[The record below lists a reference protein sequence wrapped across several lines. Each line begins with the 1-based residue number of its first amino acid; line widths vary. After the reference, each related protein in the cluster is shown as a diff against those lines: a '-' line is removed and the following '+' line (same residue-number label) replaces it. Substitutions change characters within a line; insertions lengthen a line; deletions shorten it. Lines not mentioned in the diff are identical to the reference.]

1 MASSSKGRWIWFP
14 PFFSVFLLIIMS
26 FLGRAGRGDSL
37 PSIVWGVFLAS
48 YICLCS
54 LSAFFI
60 VAKETR
66 YNLGIFLLS
75 QGLLLSFV
83 SPKLGL
89 NLLGWLGFIVLL
101 IGIFIGF
108 YQATNESEALSS
120 MEGTNHS
127 EVEDNTDHLAELI
140 SKISLPICIT
150 NTKGIIIGMNAA
162 FSSAVGRTEES
173 ILKEAV
179 SDILPI
185 DQEETEF
192 ASGHWWIAQNQQ
204 GKRHFFTLYPT
215 EGCLPPK
222 NTSSDFTPSVSSSGS
237 QFIDAET
244 GLYTSNYQDI
254 RVPEELERSRR
265 YRRWLSAGIVSLEFS
280 PPKDS
285 PLSEQH
291 KQMLFNA
298 FATRVKEALR
308 SVDAGFLMKNQ
319 RILILLPETAQSGA
333 KTFMGR
339 ILTIPQ
345 DVFDDDIRDHVHPT
359 ANGGIFFY
367 NGTPPMEYEVF
378 MGSLE
383 EALANNTAEG

>member
-1 MASSSKGRWIWFP
+1 MWFP
-14 PFFSVFLLIIMS
+14 PFFSVFALVLMS
-26 FLGRAGRGDSL
+26 FLGSTGRGERL
-37 PSIVWGVFLAS
+37 PSIVWGVFLAA
-48 YICLCS
+48 YICLSS

-60 VAKETR
+60 VARDTR
-66 YNLGIFLLS
+66 YSLGIFLLA
-75 QGLLLSFV
+75 QGLLFSIV
-83 SPKLGL
+83 GPKLGF

-101 IGIFIGF
+101 VGIFIGF
-108 YQATNESEALSS
+108 YQATHESEALSA
-120 MEGTNHS
+120 MESAHDS
-127 EVEDNTDHLAELI
+127 EAEDRTDHVAGLI

-150 NTKGIIIGMNAA
+150 NTKGVIVGLNAA
-162 FSSAVGRTEES
+162 FASAVGREEGS

-192 ASGHWWIAQNQQ
+192 ASGHWWISQNQQ

-215 EGCLPPK
+215 EGCLPPQ
-222 NTSSDFTPSVSSSGS
+222 NTSTDLASPIYSNNGGP

-244 GLYTSNYQDI
+244 GLYTSSYQDI
-254 RVPEELERSRR
+254 RVPEELERARR
-265 YRRWLSAGIVSLEFS
+265 YRRWLSAGLVSLEFS
-280 PPKDS
+280 PPKES

-339 ILTIPQ
+339 VLTIPQ
-345 DVFDDDIRDHVHPT
+345 DVFDDDIREHVHPT
-359 ANGGIFFY
+359 ASGGIFFY
-367 NGTPPMEYEVF
+367 NGTPTMEYEVF
-378 MGSLE
+378 LGTLE
-383 EALANNTAEG
+383 EALANSTTDG

>member
-1 MASSSKGRWIWFP
+1 MWFP
-14 PFFSVFLLIIMS
+14 PFFSVFALVLMS
-26 FLGRAGRGDSL
+26 FLGNTGQGERL
-37 PSIVWGVFLAS
+37 PSIVWGVFLAA
-48 YICLCS
+48 YVCLSS

-60 VAKETR
+60 VARDTR
-66 YNLGIFLLS
+66 YNLGIFLLA
-75 QGLLLSFV
+75 QGLLFSVV

-101 IGIFIGF
+101 VGIFIGF
-108 YQATNESEALSS
+108 YQATHESEALSS
-120 MEGTNHS
+120 MENTSDS
-127 EVEDNTDHLAELI
+127 EAEDHTDHVAGLI

-150 NTKGIIIGMNAA
+150 NTKGVIVGLNAA
-162 FSSAVGRTEES
+162 FASAVGREEEA

-192 ASGHWWIAQNQQ
+192 ASGHWWISQNQQ
-204 GKRHFFTLYPT
+204 GKRHFFSLYPT
-215 EGCLPPK
+215 EGCLPPQ
-222 NTSSDFTPSVSSSGS
+222 NTSTDFAAPVYSNNGGI

-244 GLYTSNYQDI
+244 GLYTSSYQDI
-254 RVPEELERSRR
+254 RVPEELERARR
-265 YRRWLSAGIVSLEFS
+265 YRRWLSAGLVSLEFS
-280 PPKDS
+280 PPKES

-345 DVFDDDIRDHVHPT
+345 DVFDDDIREHVHPT
-359 ANGGIFFY
+359 ASGGIFFY
-367 NGTPPMEYEVF
+367 NGTPTMEYEVF
-378 MGSLE
+378 LGTLE
-383 EALANNTAEG
+383 EALANSTTDG